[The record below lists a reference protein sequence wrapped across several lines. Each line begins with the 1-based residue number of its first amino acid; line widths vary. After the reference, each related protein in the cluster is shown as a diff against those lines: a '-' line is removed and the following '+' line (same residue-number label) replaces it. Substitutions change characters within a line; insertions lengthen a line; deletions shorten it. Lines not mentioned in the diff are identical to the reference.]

1 VHPEPPSPAPALQA
15 VQLVKRYRRGAL
27 ALDHVS
33 LSVETGSITAL
44 VGPNAAGKSTLM
56 KTWVGFERPTDG
68 RVLVHGV
75 DPWSDLPGALAHIGY
90 VPQQPALYRGLSIAD
105 HLDVA
110 AHLRPAFDRHGALE
124 HLHALGI
131 PVGARPTSLSGGQ
144 AAQVMLAIALNSRAD
159 VLILDE
165 PLASLDPLARS
176 EFLALLRTTV
186 RARGATAILS
196 SHIVTDMEEA
206 CDRLIVLGL
215 GCVVLD
221 DSIEGALASHRLLD
235 GPEMPEDRYVE
246 VAALPNRSGGRDAVV
261 RTDGAR
267 HHGGGRP
274 ASLDEIVKAYL
285 LGGRQRQQDRAA

>member
-1 VHPEPPSPAPALQA
+1 MHPDPPSPAPALQA

-27 ALDHVS
+27 ALDDVS
-33 LSVETGSITAL
+33 LLVETGSITAL

-56 KTWVGFERPTDG
+56 KTWVGFERPTAG

-90 VPQQPALYRGLSIAD
+90 VPQQPTLYRGLSIAD

-110 AHLRPAFDRHGALE
+110 SHLRPAFDRNGALE

-186 RARGATAILS
+186 GARGATAILS

-221 DSIEGALASHRLLD
+221 DSVQGALASHRVLD
-235 GPEMPEDRYVE
+235 GPETPQDGYVE
-246 VAALPNRSGGRDAVV
+246 VAALANRSGGRDAVV
-261 RTDGAR
+261 RAAHPQ
-267 HHGGGRP
+267 HHGAGRP

-285 LGGRQRQQDRAA
+285 LAGRQRQQERAA